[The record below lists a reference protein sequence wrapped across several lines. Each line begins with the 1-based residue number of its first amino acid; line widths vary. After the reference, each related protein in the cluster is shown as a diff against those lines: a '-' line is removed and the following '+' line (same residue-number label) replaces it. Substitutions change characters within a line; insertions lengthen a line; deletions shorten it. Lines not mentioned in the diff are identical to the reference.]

1 MGGGGAFYM
10 MNEHPERFAA
20 TVPIVGASGVDPA
33 NVLDEAIW
41 AFHPRDDFPF
51 GTRQVISSIVEAA
64 GESAPVFPPPDDTTT
79 DFHFDSQLLDVHY
92 TEPARGG
99 HFHFETVYAY
109 EPMYDWMFSHGVTV
123 PEPATMTLLTVIAAG
138 LSCAR
143 SRTRV
148 NW

>member
-1 MGGGGAFYM
+1 
-10 MNEHPERFAA
+10 MNEPPDRFAA

-33 NVLDEAIW
+33 NILDEAIW

-51 GTRQVISSIVEAA
+51 GMGEVISSILEAA
-64 GESAPVFPPPDDTTT
+64 GETVPMFPPPDDTTT

-99 HFHFETVYAY
+99 HFHFDTVYVY

-123 PEPATMTLLTVIAAG
+123 PEPASIVLFAVMAAG
-138 LSCAR
+138 LSFAPAAAH
-143 SRTRV
+143 V
-148 NW
+148 NWWHVFL